1 MPEISKLENF
11 ENFGNLN
18 RLYLQDVLYYKLILN
33 YKKIFMARK
42 SILVVDDEKSQRE
55 ILEMILSSEGY
66 DVTMASSG
74 EAAMKFVA
82 DRHFDLVLTDL
93 KMTGMSGL
101 DLLKQLTD
109 FDKSII
115 VLLLTAHGT
124 VDSAVDALRL
134 GAFDYLQKPYD
145 REKLL
150 DTISRALNKLTNL
163 DAEIVSASPEMD
175 RVKKLILKVAKS
187 NSTVLI
193 RGESGTGKELIARS
207 IHNNSLRASEV
218 FQAVNCAA
226 INENLL
232 ESELFGHEKGSFT
245 GAVGEKK
252 GLFEVADG
260 GTLFL
265 DEIGELDVSLQAKL
279 LRALQEKQIRRVGAT
294 REINTD
300 VRVVAATNRDLLKM
314 TKEGSFRED
323 LYYRLNV
330 LSIEIPPLRER
341 RSDVMLLMEYFIKKH
356 TRDTN
361 RKISL
366 SPEARRIFEDY
377 SYPGN
382 VRQLESAIERAIL
395 LCENDTITVD
405 DLPPEMTQGTRAA
418 SVSNDLFKLPPE
430 GVSFEDVE
438 RSLIMQAMDRTDNN
452 ITKSAKLLG
461 LTFRTLQYR
470 LEKFGIKRDGA
481 EDEEEA

>member
-1 MPEISKLENF
+1 
-11 ENFGNLN
+11 
-18 RLYLQDVLYYKLILN
+18 
-33 YKKIFMARK
+33 MARK
-42 SILVVDDEKSQRE
+42 SILVVDDEKNQRE
-55 ILEMILSSEGY
+55 ILETILSGEGY
-66 DVTMASSG
+66 DVTTASSG
-74 EAAMKFVA
+74 EAAMKFVES
-82 DRHFDLVLTDL
+82 RRFDLVLTDL

-101 DLLKQLTD
+101 DLLKELTN

-115 VLLLTAHGT
+115 VILLTAHGS

-150 DTISRALNKLTNL
+150 ETVSRSLNKLSAL
-163 DAEIVSASPEMD
+163 DTEIVSDSSEMD
-175 RVKKLILKVAKS
+175 KVKKLILKIAKS

-207 IHNNSLRASEV
+207 IHMNSHRANET

-232 ESELFGHEKGSFT
+232 ESELFGHEKGAFT

-252 GLFEVADG
+252 GLFEIADR

-265 DEIGELDVSLQAKL
+265 DEIGELDIALQAKL
-279 LRALQEKQIRRVGAT
+279 LRALQEREIRRVGGVK
-294 REINTD
+294 EIPID
-300 VRVVAATNRDLLKM
+300 VRVLAATNRDLLKM
-314 TKEGSFRED
+314 TEEKRFRED

-341 RSDVMLLMEYFIKKH
+341 RSDIPVLIEFFVKKH
-356 TRDTN
+356 TRGTE
-361 RKISL
+361 RVISIE
-366 SPEARRIFEDY
+366 PAARSLLTDY
-377 SYPGN
+377 HYPGN

-395 LCENDTITVD
+395 LCEKDTVTLE
-405 DLPPEMTQGTRAA
+405 DLPPEMTSGTRPAA
-418 SVSNDLFKLPPE
+418 VDGETQFKLPPE
-430 GVSFEDVE
+430 GVNFEDVE
-438 RSLIMQAMDRTDNN
+438 RSLILQAMERTDNN

-470 LEKFGIKRDGA
+470 LEKFGLKKDGDGVE
-481 EDEEEA
+481 EDEVS

>member
-1 MPEISKLENF
+1 
-11 ENFGNLN
+11 
-18 RLYLQDVLYYKLILN
+18 
-33 YKKIFMARK
+33 MARK

-55 ILEMILSSEGY
+55 ILEMILSVEGY
-66 DVTMASSG
+66 DVTTASSG

-82 DRHFDLVLTDL
+82 DRHFDLVLTDF

-115 VLLLTAHGT
+115 VILLTAHGS

-145 REKLL
+145 SDKLL
-150 DTISRALNKLTNL
+150 DTVSRALNKLSSL

-175 RVKKLILKVAKS
+175 KVKKLILKVAKS

-193 RGESGTGKELIARS
+193 RGESGTGKELIARA
-207 IHNNSLRASEV
+207 IHQNSLRSSDT

-252 GLFEVADG
+252 GLFEIADN

-265 DEIGELDVSLQAKL
+265 DEIGELEVSLQAKI
-279 LRALQEKQIRRVGAT
+279 LRALQEKQIRRVGGT
-294 REINTD
+294 RELDVD
-300 VRVVAATNRDLLKM
+300 VRVVAATNRDLLNMVEEKR
-314 TKEGSFRED
+314 FRED

-330 LSIEIPPLRER
+330 LSIEMPPLRER
-341 RSDVMLLMEYFIKKH
+341 RTDIPVLIDYFLKKH
-356 TRDTN
+356 TRGTD
-361 RKISL
+361 RKVSISAA
-366 SPEARRIFEDY
+366 ARRILEDY
-377 SYPGN
+377 AYPGN
-382 VRQLESAIERAIL
+382 VRQLESALERAIL
-395 LCENDTITVD
+395 LCENDTIAPD
-405 DLPPEMTQGTRAA
+405 DLPPEMSQTARPA
-418 SVSNDLFKLPPE
+418 SSSGDLFKLPAE
-430 GVSFEDVE
+430 GVNFEEVE
-438 RSLIMQAMDRTDNN
+438 RSLIMQAMERTDYN
-452 ITKSAKLLG
+452 ITKSARLLG

-470 LEKFGIKRDGA
+470 LEKFGIKKDGDGT
-481 EDEEEA
+481 EDEEQS

>member
-1 MPEISKLENF
+1 MS
-11 ENFGNLN
+11 
-18 RLYLQDVLYYKLILN
+18 
-33 YKKIFMARK
+33 RK
-42 SILVVDDEKSQRE
+42 SILVVDDEKGQRE
-55 ILEMILSSEGY
+55 ILEMILSGEGY
-66 DVTMASSG
+66 DVTTASSG

-101 DLLKQLTD
+101 DLLKELTD

-115 VLLLTAHGT
+115 VVLLTAHGS

-145 REKLL
+145 SEKLL
-150 DTISRALNKLTNL
+150 ETISRALNQLKTL
-163 DAEIVSASPEMD
+163 DVEIVSASPEMD
-175 RVKKLILKVAKS
+175 KVKKLILKMAKS

-193 RGESGTGKELIARS
+193 RGESGTGKELIAKSLHKNSHRS
-207 IHNNSLRASEV
+207 NEI

-265 DEIGELDVSLQAKL
+265 DEIGELDISLQAKL
-279 LRALQEKQIRRVGAT
+279 LRALQERQIRRVGGT
-294 REINTD
+294 KEITVD
-300 VRVVAATNRDLLKM
+300 VRVLAATNRDLLEM
-314 TKEGSFRED
+314 SEEGLFRED

-330 LSIEIPPLRER
+330 LSLEIPPLRER
-341 RSDVMLLMEYFIKKH
+341 ASDISLLTDFFIKKH
-356 TRDTN
+356 TRGTN
-361 RKISL
+361 QNIKIEKDAKKL
-366 SPEARRIFEDY
+366 LENY
-377 SYPGN
+377 HYPGN
-382 VRQLESAIERAIL
+382 VRQLESALERAIL
-395 LCENDTITVD
+395 LCDNDTITKQ
-405 DLPPEMTQGTRAA
+405 DLPPEMLAPRRSTTTAA
-418 SVSNDLFKLPPE
+418 GAIDEFFKLPPD
-430 GVSFEDVE
+430 GVNFEDVE
-438 RSLIMQAMDRTDNN
+438 KSLITQAMERTDHN

-470 LEKFGIKRDGA
+470 LEKFGIKKDGDGA
-481 EDEEEA
+481 DEEE

>member
-1 MPEISKLENF
+1 MS
-11 ENFGNLN
+11 
-18 RLYLQDVLYYKLILN
+18 
-33 YKKIFMARK
+33 RK

-55 ILEMILSSEGY
+55 ILEMILSGEGY
-66 DVTMASSG
+66 DVTTASSG
-74 EAAMKFVA
+74 EAAMKFVES
-82 DRHFDLVLTDL
+82 RRFDLVLTDL

-101 DLLKQLTD
+101 DLLKELTNY
-109 FDKSII
+109 DKSII
-115 VLLLTAHGT
+115 VILLTAHGS

-145 REKLL
+145 SEKLL
-150 DTISRALNKLTNL
+150 ETVSRALKKLSTL
-163 DAEIVSASPEMD
+163 DTEIVSVSPEMD
-175 RVKKLILKVAKS
+175 KVKKLILKIAKS

-193 RGESGTGKELIARS
+193 RGESGTGKELIARA
-207 IHNNSLRASEV
+207 IHKNSLRSNEI

-245 GAVGEKK
+245 GAIAEKK

-265 DEIGELDVSLQAKL
+265 DEIGELDISLQAKL
-279 LRALQEKQIRRVGAT
+279 LRALQEKQIRRVGGT
-294 REINTD
+294 REIDVD

-314 TKEGSFRED
+314 AEEQRFRED

-330 LSIEIPPLRER
+330 LSLELPPLRIR
-341 RSDVMLLMEYFIKKH
+341 QSDIPVLIDYFLKKH
-356 TRDTN
+356 TRGTD
-361 RKISL
+361 RKITIDG
-366 SPEARRIFEDY
+366 PARKLLDDFA
-377 SYPGN
+377 YPGN
-382 VRQLESAIERAIL
+382 VRQLESALERAIL

-405 DLPPEMTQGTRAA
+405 DLPPEMSASARTASAAA
-418 SVSNDLFKLPPE
+418 SGEGFVLPPE
-430 GVSFEDVE
+430 GVNFEDVE
-438 RSLIMQAMDRTDNN
+438 KSLIMQAMERTDNN

-470 LEKFGIKRDGA
+470 LEKFGVKKETDGT
-481 EDEEEA
+481 EDEEES

>member
-1 MPEISKLENF
+1 
-11 ENFGNLN
+11 
-18 RLYLQDVLYYKLILN
+18 
-33 YKKIFMARK
+33 MARK
-42 SILVVDDEKSQRE
+42 SILVVDDEKNQRE
-55 ILEMILSSEGY
+55 ILETILSGEGY
-66 DVTMASSG
+66 DVTTASSG
-74 EAAMKFVA
+74 EAAMKFVES
-82 DRHFDLVLTDL
+82 RRFDLVLTDL

-101 DLLKQLTD
+101 ELLKELTN

-115 VLLLTAHGT
+115 VILLTAHGS

-145 REKLL
+145 SEKLL
-150 DTISRALNKLTNL
+150 DTVERALNKLTAL
-163 DAEIVSASPEMD
+163 DTEIVSVSPEMD
-175 RVKKLILKVAKS
+175 KVKKLILKIAKS

-207 IHNNSLRASEV
+207 MHKNSLRGNET

-245 GAVGEKK
+245 GAVAEKK
-252 GLFEVADG
+252 GLFEIANN

-265 DEIGELDVSLQAKL
+265 DEIGELDIALQAKL
-279 LRALQEKQIRRVGAT
+279 LRALQEKEIRRVGGVK
-294 REINTD
+294 EIPID
-300 VRVVAATNRDLLKM
+300 VRVLAATNRDLLKM
-314 TKEGSFRED
+314 TEEKRFRED

-341 RSDVMLLMEYFIKKH
+341 RSDIPVLIEYFVKKH
-356 TRDTN
+356 TRGTD
-361 RKISL
+361 RKIEIESN
-366 SPEARRIFEDY
+366 ARKLLNDY
-377 SYPGN
+377 HYPGN

-395 LCENDTITVD
+395 LCENETVTVD
-405 DLPPEMTQGTRAA
+405 ELPPEMLNISHSAVTTNEGEP
-418 SVSNDLFKLPPE
+418 NFKLPAE
-430 GVSFEDVE
+430 GVNFEDVE
-438 RSLIMQAMDRTDNN
+438 RSLIMQAMERTDNN

-470 LEKFGIKRDGA
+470 LEKFGMKKDG
-481 EDEEEA
+481 DGTEETEES

>member
-1 MPEISKLENF
+1 
-11 ENFGNLN
+11 
-18 RLYLQDVLYYKLILN
+18 
-33 YKKIFMARK
+33 MARK

-55 ILEMILSSEGY
+55 ILEMILSGEGY
-66 DVTMASSG
+66 DVTTASSG

-101 DLLKQLTD
+101 DLLKELTD

-150 DTISRALNKLTNL
+150 DTISRALNKLSNL
-163 DAEIVSASPEMD
+163 DAEIISESAEMD
-175 RVKKLILKVAKS
+175 KVKKLILKVAKS
-187 NSTVLI
+187 NSTLLI
-193 RGESGTGKELIARS
+193 RGESGTGKELIARA
-207 IHNNSLRASEV
+207 IHNNSLRTDEI

-245 GAVGEKK
+245 GAINEKK
-252 GLFEVADG
+252 GLFEIADG

-265 DEIGELDVSLQAKL
+265 DEIGELDISLQAKL

-294 REINTD
+294 RDINID

-314 TKEGSFRED
+314 TEDKRFRED

-330 LSIEIPPLRER
+330 LSIELPALRER
-341 RSDVMLLMEYFIKKH
+341 GSDIPVLINYFLEKH
-356 TRDTN
+356 TRGTN
-361 RKISL
+361 RKVTVE
-366 SPEARRIFEDY
+366 PAARKLLENY

-382 VRQLESAIERAIL
+382 IRQLESAIERAIL
-395 LCENDTITVD
+395 LSENNTITTE
-405 DLPPEMTQGTRAA
+405 DLPPEMVRETAPA
-418 SVSNDLFKLPPE
+418 SADDLFKLPAE
-430 GVSFEDVE
+430 GVNFEDVE
-438 RSLIMQAMDRTDNN
+438 RSLIMQAMERTDNN

-470 LEKFGIKRDGA
+470 LEKFGIKKETDGT

>member
-1 MPEISKLENF
+1 
-11 ENFGNLN
+11 
-18 RLYLQDVLYYKLILN
+18 
-33 YKKIFMARK
+33 MARK
-42 SILVVDDEKSQRE
+42 SILVVDDEKNQRE
-55 ILEMILSSEGY
+55 ILETILSGEGY
-66 DVTMASSG
+66 DVTTASSG
-74 EAAMKFVA
+74 EAAMKFVES
-82 DRHFDLVLTDL
+82 RRFDLVLTDL

-101 DLLKQLTD
+101 DLLKELTNY
-109 FDKSII
+109 DKSII
-115 VLLLTAHGT
+115 VILLTAHGS

-145 REKLL
+145 SEKLL
-150 DTISRALNKLTNL
+150 DTVSRALNKLSAL
-163 DAEIVSASPEMD
+163 DTEIVSVSPEMD
-175 RVKKLILKVAKS
+175 KVKKLILKIAKS

-207 IHNNSLRASEV
+207 MHKNSLRTNET

-252 GLFEVADG
+252 GLFEIANN

-265 DEIGELDVSLQAKL
+265 DEIGELDIALQAKL
-279 LRALQEKQIRRVGAT
+279 LRALQEREIRRVGGV
-294 REINTD
+294 REIPVD
-300 VRVVAATNRDLLKM
+300 VRVLAATNRDLLKM
-314 TKEGSFRED
+314 TEEKRFRED

-341 RSDVMLLMEYFIKKH
+341 RSDIPVLIDYFVKKH
-356 TRDTN
+356 TRGTERTINIDSAA
-361 RKISL
+361 RKL
-366 SPEARRIFEDY
+366 LNDY
-377 SYPGN
+377 HYPGN
-382 VRQLESAIERAIL
+382 VRQLESAVERAIL
-395 LCENDTITVD
+395 LCENDTITTE
-405 DLPPEMTQGTRAA
+405 DLPPEMTQGTSLAA
-418 SVSNDLFKLPPE
+418 VDGDAQFKLPPE
-430 GVSFEDVE
+430 GVNFEDVE

-470 LEKFGIKRDGA
+470 LEKFGIKKDG
-481 EDEEEA
+481 EGNGEEVEE